1 MQAITAVTLD
11 AAWQPQKDDIGG
23 GPEVGK
29 YADPV
34 ILGADLNAVEPD
46 TIRDIAIHETR
57 LEGRRRFAA

>member
-1 MQAITAVTLD
+1 M
-11 AAWQPQKDDIGG
+11 DDIGG

-34 ILGADLNAVEPD
+34 ILGADLNAVESD